1 MKTIENLKRSEAEIE
16 AYKGLF
22 GKMRSSMGNVEGFEV
37 NSILQTIFTDFER
50 VSAGQELVVKDLGS
64 LSVTDARI
72 SSLMREKDAELH
84 RLRDELSRL
93 HKLKSTVSNEAAH
106 NKTISIL
113 NE

>member
-1 MKTIENLKRSEAEIE
+1 M
-16 AYKGLF
+16 
-22 GKMRSSMGNVEGFEV
+22 
-37 NSILQTIFTDFER
+37 
-50 VSAGQELVVKDLGS
+50 SAGQELVVKDLGN

-93 HKLKSTVSNEAAH
+93 HKLKSTVNNEAAH

-113 NE
+113 TEENNKLKNEINAIKVSQGSPELISSYKQQIQSLNRRITEL